1 MCNQQLDKKMVHSS
15 IVESGTGNFQANIF
29 RAQFFFFLQILFIH
43 KKFLPRKMA
52 KKKCIEREKNVLCSQ
67 SLDGIVKILE
77 NAMGR

>member
-1 MCNQQLDKKMVHSS
+1 
-15 IVESGTGNFQANIF
+15 
-29 RAQFFFFLQILFIH
+29 
-43 KKFLPRKMA
+43 MA